1 MGTANVHWVFHIAFC
16 FLSTKLGLGLGLG
29 WVCSAW
35 EWGSRERHG
44 YWPQSHSLLTVL
56 ESQGGHDHG
65 AKPGR
70 GGVASC
76 PVTSAMSSSLCRLG
90 YRAHFLPLT
99 ISPGPDLCGR
109 GGCNSLPC
117 SSVCPWLNLLTSRQ
131 RGKKGVNHEPSMGAS
146 GG

>member
-1 MGTANVHWVFHIAFC
+1 MSIGFSILPSVFSALSWVWDWDWAGCVQHGNGAAESGMATGPTPIVF
-16 FLSTKLGLGLGLG
+16 
-29 WVCSAW
+29 SA
-35 EWGSRERHG
+35 
-44 YWPQSHSLLTVL
+44 VL

-90 YRAHFLPLT
+90 SQAHFPHLT
-99 ISPGPDLCGR
+99 ISLGPDLCGQ
-109 GGCNSLPC
+109 GGLQLITLFLCVSLAQLADQQA
-117 SSVCPWLNLLTSRQ
+117 V
-131 RGKKGVNHEPSMGAS
+131 GKE